1 MITKKVID
9 ELYRR
14 FRKRPS
20 GIEHLDVGLLFEH
33 ASEHHDITIDDDGNL
48 VIDSIDENSPFHKIA
63 LDRIHGFYQFDDV
76 IAIVLHSSII
86 FLNKND
92 NGVNVHIKF
101 DKPSLWERIKWKLC
115 NS

>member
-20 GIEHLDVGLLFEH
+20 GIEHLDIGLLFEY
-33 ASEHHDITIDDDGNL
+33 ASEHHNVTIDDEGNI
-48 VIDSIDENSPFHKIA
+48 VIDSIDPNSPFHKIA
-63 LDRIHGFYQFDDV
+63 LDRVHGFYHFDDV

-101 DKPSLWERIKWKLC
+101 DKPSLWERVKWKFG
-115 NS
+115 N